1 MILKAKERGDANQ
14 LSRYLLARREND
26 HVELHDVRGFV
37 SDDLHGA
44 FSEADA
50 IARGTRCR
58 NYLFSMSLNPPQN
71 ERVNVETFEQ
81 AIAQI
86 ERKLG
91 LENQPRAVVFHEK
104 DGRRHAHVVW
114 SRIDSERMRAITM
127 SNYKLK
133 LRDVSRKLFLENG
146 WDMPRGLQD
155 YRLRNPM
162 NFTQAEWQQ
171 AKRTGLDPRE
181 LKAVLQQCWKV
192 SDNKA
197 SFEHALMER
206 GFWLARGN
214 QRGFV
219 AIDYRG
225 EVYSLSR
232 YAGVKTKELKARLD
246 DPAKLLSVE
255 ETKAEIARQFGPK
268 LEAFA
273 QEAERKAK
281 QRFAMLAFRKSEML
295 GRHQHARQTL
305 WAAHERRWQAE
316 TKHRA
321 ERLPKGFAGLWH
333 RLTGEYGRIRELN
346 DREALEAFHRD
357 RAEKDALIFSQIDE
371 RQELQHE
378 IRQQRQIASEEMM
391 RLRSDIANYQS
402 LGQSEPEREHERE
415 REKAVEDAQTRKR
428 EREQRARRRRDF
440 EL

>member
-1 MILKAKERGDANQ
+1 MPLSF
-14 LSRYLLARREND
+14 SRYLLARREND

-71 ERVNVETFEQ
+71 ERANVETFEK

-91 LENQPRAVVFHEK
+91 LENQPRAIVFHEK

-146 WDMPRGLQD
+146 WDLPRGLQD
-155 YRLRNPM
+155 RGLRDPLG
-162 NFTQAEWQQ
+162 FTREEWQQ
-171 AKRTGLDPRE
+171 AKRAGLDPRE
-181 LKAVLQQCWKV
+181 LKAVLQQCWKA

-197 SFEHALMER
+197 SFEHALKER
-206 GFWLARGN
+206 GFWLARGDR
-214 QRGFV
+214 RGFV

-232 YAGVKTKELKARLD
+232 YAGVKSKELEARLG
-246 DPAKLLSVE
+246 DPAKLRSVE
-255 ETKAEIARQFGPK
+255 KTKTEIARHVGPK
-268 LEAFA
+268 LEAFVM
-273 QEAERKAK
+273 EAERKAK
-281 QRFAMLAFRKSEML
+281 RRFAMLAFQKSEMQ
-295 GRHQHARQTL
+295 GRHQHARQML

-316 TKHRA
+316 TRQRA
-321 ERLPKGFAGLWH
+321 ERLPKGFSGLWH
-333 RLTGEYGRIRELN
+333 RLTGEYGRIREFN
-346 DREALEAFHRD
+346 DREALQAFHRD
-357 RAEKDALIFSQIDE
+357 RAEKDALIFSQLDE
-371 RQELQHE
+371 RQELQRE
-378 IRQQRQIASEEMM
+378 IRQQRQITSEEMM
-391 RLRSDIANYQS
+391 RLRSDIAAYQN
-402 LGQSEPEREHERE
+402 LGQSEPDREHERE
-415 REKAVEDAQTRKR
+415 RQKSIEDAQTRKR
-428 EREQRARRRRDF
+428 EQRARRRDF
-440 EL
+440 EV